1 SAFVLYLGIDKKLD
15 SLTHHNVILDHDWVK
30 HFEQIFENPSWP
42 DEPAYYLCCPS
53 RKDDSVAPSGM
64 ENIFVTIPISPGIED
79 TPEIREAYFQKIIKH
94 MEKVIGENILDHLV
108 VKRIFSLNDFASD
121 YNAYK
126 GTAVGLTH
134 TFSQS
139 AFFRPRHK
147 SKKVKNLY
155 YTGQYTHP
163 GIGVP
168 MALIASEIVADLV
181 TKDYPIH

>member
-1 SAFVLYLGIDKKLD
+1 VLYLGFNKKIDK
-15 SLTHHNVILDHDWVK
+15 LTHHNVILDNDWVA

-42 DEPAYYLCCPS
+42 EAPAYYLCSPS
-53 RKDDSVAPSGM
+53 RYDDSVAPEGM
-64 ENIFVTIPISPGIED
+64 ENVFVTIPVSPGLED
-79 TPEIREAYFQKIIKH
+79 TPEIREAYFEKILDH
-94 MEKVIGENILDHLV
+94 MERVLGVSIRNHLV
-108 VKRIFSLNDFASD
+108 VKRIFTVNDFSED
-121 YNAYK
+121 YNAYQ

-139 AFFRPRHK
+139 AFFRPRHR

-168 MALIASEIVADLV
+168 MALIASQIVADLIEE
-181 TKDYPIH
+181 TK